1 MNIVSN
7 KIWIGKLFVCLSITG
22 VIDNHDG
29 WVGRFLLY
37 SLAASVGAMQDLARL
52 SRYPQSHRVS
62 PAAKLS
68 LTSNPISVHR

>member
-1 MNIVSN
+1 MD
-7 KIWIGKLFVCLSITG
+7 WQAVCLFIIG

-29 WVGRFLLY
+29 WVGVTLY
-37 SLAASVGAMQDLARL
+37 CLAASVGAMQDLARL
-52 SRYPQSHRVS
+52 SRYPPSHNRVS